1 MYIKIMLKF
10 KNGFRSNS
18 PRRFDI
24 MPICPIDTGRYGS
37 KEMKALFDEEGRL
50 QRYLDVEAA
59 LAYALA
65 ELGEIP
71 RAAAEEI
78 GRNANTKKVTPEK
91 VKEKEKKTHHDL
103 MAMVEVLS
111 EECGPEGS
119 GKYVHWGATSYDI
132 VDSSW
137 ALIMRDGLSLLD
149 SRIVALRDLLCDLA
163 LKHKD
168 LVEVGRTHGQHAIPI
183 TFGFKMAVYAAE
195 TARNLE
201 RLRELK
207 PRLVAG
213 KMSGAVGTMS
223 SQGEKAF
230 MVERLVMERLK
241 LKPAEITT
249 QVVCRDRMA
258 EFVCWAAIAASGLDR
273 VATEVRNL
281 QRTEILEAAEG
292 FEAKAQ
298 VGSST
303 MPHKQNPVDCEKVS
317 GLAKVMRGLVV
328 PALENVPLWHER
340 DLTDSSSERFV
351 IPMAFIILDEMLITL
366 TRVMGGLRVFPENM
380 RRNLGL
386 TKGMI
391 LTEAVMMALARRG
404 VGRQK
409 AHELMRRASVKAF
422 NEGIAIGDVLAGMP
436 EVTACLT
443 RGEIEALTDAEKYT
457 GKAAELVERAVKY
470 ARGV

>member
-1 MYIKIMLKF
+1 M
-10 KNGFRSNS
+10 NGLRSNS
-18 PRRFDI
+18 LTWRFDK
-24 MPICPIDTGRYGS
+24 MPVCPIDTGRYGS
-37 KEMKALFDEEGRL
+37 KEMKELFDEEGRL

-71 RAAAEEI
+71 KEAAEEI
-78 GRNANTKKVTPEK
+78 GRNANTGKVTPEK
-91 VKEKEKKTHHDL
+91 VKEREKKTHHDI

-111 EECGPEGS
+111 EECGPDGS

-132 VDSSW
+132 VDTSW
-137 ALIMRDGLSLLD
+137 ALIMRDGVDLLEARIESLK
-149 SRIVALRDLLCDLA
+149 DLLCDLA
-163 LKHKD
+163 LKYKD

-195 TARNLE
+195 AARNLE

-223 SQGEKAF
+223 SQGDKAL

-241 LKPAEITT
+241 LSPAVITT
-249 QVVCRDRMA
+249 QVVCRDRIA

-273 VATEVRNL
+273 IATEIRNL
-281 QRTEILEAAEG
+281 QRTEIMEAAEG

-340 DLTDSSSERFV
+340 DLTDSSSERFE
-351 IPMAFIILDEMLITL
+351 IPMAFIILDEMLITI
-366 TRVMGGLRVFPENM
+366 TKVMGGLRVFPENM
-380 RRNLGL
+380 RRNLDL

-391 LTEAVMMALARRG
+391 LTEAVMMALAKRG

-409 AHELMRRASVKAF
+409 AHELMRQASVKAF
-422 NEGIAIGDVLAGMP
+422 NEGKAIRGVLAEMP
-436 EVTACLT
+436 EVTAFLT
-443 RGEIEALTDAEKYT
+443 RSEIEALTNAENYT
-457 GKAAELVERAVKY
+457 GKATELVERAVKY
-470 ARGV
+470 AKGV